1 MTSHVLKSVNLGIGG
16 SQNVNLYLKNYSEA
30 CRINKLQYSLLKQW
44 KLAFHQIFSPPLQFL
59 ERACADSLMK
69 MNCEVMKMRICSEFF
84 KSVPRV
90 KQRPHHCKLNN
101 ECSDLNR
108 CAAPINQKV
117 FL

>member
-59 ERACADSLMK
+59 ESLCWLAD
-69 MNCEVMKMRICSEFF
+69 E
-84 KSVPRV
+84 
-90 KQRPHHCKLNN
+90 N
-101 ECSDLNR
+101 ELWSDENENL
-108 CAAPINQKV
+108 
-117 FL
+117 